1 VIADNHQ
8 NTSYFVQ
15 GQPNS
20 FHPHQ
25 GWGYVLLKQWTLQSS
40 WSVFLDANGARGI
53 ASTSC
58 VANAANPLCLTVL
71 ESLANNPSSSP
82 WDKEWMW
89 WFQILPKR
97 SARLDLCVLS
107 VSCSFVPRASHICS
121 LRLPWFAI
129 PLPCTPLPA
138 MKLILFSLLCSRCIE
153 GGCKH
158 TIEFHHSFQ
167 PWSYL
172 PSSSIWC
179 TFPGIRASPPHLH
192 WNPHILIS
200 ETSNIQ
206 KELHLVNHVSLHPSC
221 TLPSSSIWCTFPG
234 IPCPPSPLSLESPR
248 SSSSPEPKYQV
259 NYLLELFFTSLWI
272 AVQLV
277 LTYRCLLWYS
287 SGVDKLWKKSISDI
301 IKLKEKL
308 ASLGFQLHPEVLEK
322 KRVSSSSCL
331 GNNCQF
337 CSFPFL
343 LTSLLI
349 SFCFT
354 IFLIWKSKELPRAH
368 TVLHQRPVH
377 KHNIWNTMS
386 A

>member
-1 VIADNHQ
+1 MIADNHQ

-107 VSCSFVPRASHICS
+107 VSCSLVPRASHTCS

-167 PWSYL
+167 PWSY
-172 PSSSIWC
+172 
-179 TFPGIRASPPHLH
+179 
-192 WNPHILIS
+192 
-200 ETSNIQ
+200 
-206 KELHLVNHVSLHPSC
+206 
-221 TLPSSSIWCTFPG
+221 LPSSSIWCTFPG